1 MALPGRATMDFFE
14 SQASARRKTAL
25 LVVLFSLA
33 VLLTIA
39 GVYLAVVVACAA
51 AGKVMQGWWHPWIF
65 YNAVAWVAIV
75 ILGGTV
81 YKIIDLWKGG
91 SRVAELLG
99 GVRVHPNTTDAG
111 EQRLLNV
118 VQEMAIASGVP
129 VPAVYILPQE
139 KGINAFAAGFTPQ
152 DAVVAVTR
160 GCLQALSRDEL
171 QGVVAHE
178 FSHILN
184 GDMALNLRLM
194 GVVNGLLVLA
204 LIGRT
209 ILDSKGR
216 GRSRGRSKGA
226 GAIFLFAFL
235 LMVVGYIGVFFG
247 NLIKSAVSRQRE
259 FLADAAAVQFTR
271 NPGGIAGA
279 LRKIAGWTGGSLV
292 ANPRAEEASHLF
304 FGDGMKDRFLAFF
317 RSHPP
322 LRERIRRIEMAY
334 PEAAP
339 GRSSAAGGGGD
350 GNAVSEPLFADA
362 GIQALAASVRL
373 DPERFLASVGNTQA
387 PHVAYA
393 REMVTALPPAVVEA
407 ARDPLGAQS
416 LVFCLLLC
424 EKERTGEKTK
434 DWEDRLDPAVGREIA
449 RLRPS
454 AAGLGREHLLP
465 LVDMAWPALRNLSK
479 AQYGDFRV
487 GLQRL
492 IDADRK
498 VDLFEFA
505 VRSLLTNRLDAFFG
519 LAKPRRIRYR
529 VLDQVQV
536 EVFELLSI
544 LARQGSRI
552 ERDAG
557 DTFQK
562 AMEALDAAKSHTILA
577 REKCGLSLLDKT
589 LARLAETS
597 FDLRK
602 RILNACLLCIVADR
616 QVTIEEAE
624 LFRAVAENLDC
635 PVPPVIPQTLPAA
648 A

>member
-1 MALPGRATMDFFE
+1 MALSGRATMDFFE
-14 SQASARRKTAL
+14 NQAAARRKTGL
-25 LVVLFSLA
+25 LVILFSLA

-39 GVYLAVVVACAA
+39 GVYLAVVLAWAA
-51 AGKVMQGWWHPWIF
+51 SGEVFRSWWNPWIF
-65 YNAVAWVAIV
+65 FNAVAWVAIV

-81 YKIIDLWKGG
+81 YKIVDLWKGG

-99 GVRVHPNTTDAG
+99 GVRVAPDTADAD

-129 VPAVYILPQE
+129 APAVYLLPQE

-160 GCLQALSRDEL
+160 GCVQTLSRDEL

-184 GDMALNLRLM
+184 GDMGLNLRLM
-194 GVVNGLLVLA
+194 GVVHGLFVLA

-209 ILDSKGR
+209 ILGSKGR
-216 GRSRGRSKGA
+216 RSRSREKA
-226 GAIFLFAFL
+226 TGAIFLFAFL

-279 LRKIAGWTGGSLV
+279 LKKIARSTGGSLI
-292 ANPRAEEASHLF
+292 ASPRAEEASHLF
-304 FGDGMKDRFLAFF
+304 FGDGMEDRLFAFF
-317 RSHPP
+317 RSHPT
-322 LRERIRRIEMAY
+322 LRERIQRLEMAY
-334 PEAAP
+334 PEAA
-339 GRSSAAGGGGD
+339 SAGGSGGGGEQAFD
-350 GNAVSEPLFADA
+350 DSLLAAS
-362 GIQALAASVRL
+362 GIQALAGSVQL
-373 DPERFLASVGNTQA
+373 DAKQFLASVGNTSA
-387 PHVAYA
+387 VHVAYA
-393 REMVTALPPAVVEA
+393 REMVAALPAPVVEA
-407 ARDPLGAQS
+407 VRDPLGAQS

-424 EKERTGEKTK
+424 EKERACERTK
-434 DWEDRLDPAVGREIA
+434 DWEDTLDPAVGREVA

-454 AAGLGREHLLP
+454 VACLGREHLLP
-465 LVDMAWPALRNLSK
+465 LVDMAWPALKKLSNSP
-479 AQYGDFRV
+479 YREFRA

-492 IDADRK
+492 IEADRK

-505 VRSLLTNRLDAFFG
+505 VRSLLTNRLDASFG
-519 LAKPRRIRYR
+519 LAKPRKIRYQA
-529 VLDQVQV
+529 LDQVQV
-536 EVFELLSI
+536 EIFELLSI
-544 LARQGSRI
+544 LARQGSVI
-552 ERDAG
+552 ERDAR

-562 AMEALDAAKSHTILA
+562 AMEVLFPGKSYSILA
-577 REKCGLSLLDKT
+577 REKCSLQLLDRT

-602 RILNACLLCIVADR
+602 RILNACLLCISGDR
-616 QVTIEEAE
+616 QITIEEAE

-635 PVPPVIPQTLPAA
+635 PVPPIIPQTLPAA